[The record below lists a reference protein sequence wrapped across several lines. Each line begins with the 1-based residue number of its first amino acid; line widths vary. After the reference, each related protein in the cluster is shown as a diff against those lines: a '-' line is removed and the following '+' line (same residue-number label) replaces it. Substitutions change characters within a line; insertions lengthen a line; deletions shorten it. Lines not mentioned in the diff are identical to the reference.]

1 MSTKIGESVSI
12 ASFNCQGLQNKD
24 KRYDVINYLKNMGAK
39 VICLQDTH
47 LTNHDFHWLKTI
59 WEGEIFLNGYKTN
72 ARGVAVLISNNIEY
86 KVSHSEGDA
95 IGNMLLL
102 DMIISD
108 IKIQLINIYGP
119 NTDDCSFFN
128 KIRDLLQEH
137 EQDYVIWCGDVL
149 AIFDKD
155 YKLFN
160 FFHIAFIL
168 SGRSCS

>member
-1 MSTKIGESVSI
+1 
-12 ASFNCQGLQNKD
+12 
-24 KRYDVINYLKNMGAK
+24 MGAK

-59 WEGEIFLNGYKTN
+59 WEGEIFLNRYKTN
-72 ARGVAVLISNNIEY
+72 ARGVAVLISNTIEY

-108 IKIQLINIYGP
+108 IKIRLINIYGP

-137 EQDYVIWCGDVL
+137 EQDYVIWCGD
-149 AIFDKD
+149 
-155 YKLFN
+155 FN
-160 FFHIAFIL
+160 IILNPDLDSHNYVNFKQSKVPKHIT
-168 SGRSCS
+168 